1 MKTNLKT
8 LKYVK
13 AHFDMQ
19 SDHSTKTNGYRIL
32 CEMIETVENSGIEQ
46 SEPIQSKNDEC
57 VLCHGTGM
65 YFFGGSFG
73 GAVQVR
79 KCYCKDISETYH
91 TVNDFE
97 KAEKILAKHFRA
109 KFNFPDTGHYNRYI
123 IDAMI
128 EFKNQSSVNP
138 TDDDIENAATDYIN
152 DAGVDL
158 FCTDVEALV
167 NAAYMAGAKE
177 IRDNKIHISK
187 SKV

>member
-1 MKTNLKT
+1 MIPKTKGYT
-8 LKYVK
+8 EIVK
-13 AHFDMQ
+13 ITEAAL
-19 SDHSTKTNGYRIL
+19 NG
-32 CEMIETVENSGIEQ
+32 
-46 SEPIQSKNDEC
+46 
-57 VLCHGTGM
+57 
-65 YFFGGSFG
+65 
-73 GAVQVR
+73 
-79 KCYCKDISETYH
+79 
-91 TVNDFE
+91 
-97 KAEKILAKHFRA
+97 
-109 KFNFPDTGHYNRYI
+109 DTGHYNRYI